1 MNTKLFDDWNVQLA
15 KTYKPGMIKD
25 GEWFSISQKINGT
38 RATYFAGH
46 LISRTGHEFLG
57 LDHIIE
63 ELCDINKYM
72 GEAYAFDGELRLKT
86 TGNISDNAAFRIG
99 N

>member
-1 MNTKLFDDWNVQLA
+1 MDTKLFDDWNVQLA

-38 RATYFAGH
+38 RAIYFAGH

-63 ELCDINKYM
+63 ELCNINKYM
-72 GEAYAFDGELRLKT
+72 GETYAFDGELRLKEIN
-86 TGNISDNAAFRIG
+86 GGIYG
-99 N
+99 L